1 MREQPMV
8 TERDTEAGRG
18 QQHRG
23 NDKIKPINAEVPQ
36 VQRHRGQRQK
46 KCADQERACRPVN
59 PVGRDSENQGER
71 ICQARASAA
80 RISNAH

>member
-1 MREQPMV
+1 MI
-8 TERDTEAGRG
+8 TECNAEAGGG
-18 QQHRG
+18 QQRCG
-23 NDKIKPINAEVPQ
+23 NSEVKPIKTEMPQ

-59 PVGRDSENQGER
+59 PVGRDSKNQGEG

-80 RISNAH
+80 RISNAY